1 MELITNI
8 WGNISQHIDPMVVLL
23 VLMGGFF
30 AKRYMAELN
39 INNAVK
45 TLLVGTV
52 FTAVY
57 LLILHMS
64 GGLQKADYT
73 KYFVSYCVATS
84 LYEILIKKL
93 MDLLKQKK
101 EN

>member
-30 AKRYMAELN
+30 SKRYMSEIN
-39 INNAVK
+39 INNALK
-45 TLLVGTV
+45 TLIVGTM
-52 FTAVY
+52 FTGIY
-57 LLILHMS
+57 LIVLSIS
-64 GGLQKADYT
+64 GNLQKADYT
-73 KYFVSYCVATS
+73 KYFVSYCTATS

-93 MDLLKQKK
+93 MDLLKQKT
-101 EN
+101 N